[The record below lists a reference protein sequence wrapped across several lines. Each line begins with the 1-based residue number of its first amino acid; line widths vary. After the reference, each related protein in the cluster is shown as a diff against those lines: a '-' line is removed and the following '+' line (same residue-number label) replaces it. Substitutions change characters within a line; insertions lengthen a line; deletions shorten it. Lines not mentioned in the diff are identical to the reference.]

1 MYDPAP
7 MTLSDAT
14 VELLEDFGWQGNDA
28 GDPSWD
34 SFMVGDVVDWAS
46 VLHYS
51 STEGSLYTT

>member
-1 MYDPAP
+1 VYDPAP

-34 SFMVGDVVDWAS
+34 SFMVDNVIDWG
-46 VLHYS
+46 
-51 STEGSLYTT
+51 TFFNNMTGESLTI

>member
-1 MYDPAP
+1 

-34 SFMVGDVVDWAS
+34 SFMVDNVIDWG
-46 VLHYS
+46 
-51 STEGSLYTT
+51 TFFNNMTGESLTI